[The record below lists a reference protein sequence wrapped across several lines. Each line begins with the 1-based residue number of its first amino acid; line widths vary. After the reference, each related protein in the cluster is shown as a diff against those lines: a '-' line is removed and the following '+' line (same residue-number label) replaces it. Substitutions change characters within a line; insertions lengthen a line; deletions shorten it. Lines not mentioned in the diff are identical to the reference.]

1 MLEKRKEIRKV
12 LIKDTDLERVYN
24 LREQISKLG
33 NSMGAE
39 VSGKRDALLG
49 ELSLVLNRL
58 SDEKFLDR
66 RNVSHVVNA
75 GLNAHKIFDIDGEL
89 NPEMLEEYKGSSYFH
104 FSIGGNPYVQFDKST
119 IIIFS
124 PENKLLVRL
133 LRKYMSVYGKEID
146 VDERLMLER
155 FVNGEVQEPGWRTSY
170 DWGKILFKLQSY
182 THYKLKWAKLASC
195 VIDLE
200 AKYVYFT

>member
-39 VSGKRDALLG
+39 VSSKRDALLG

-66 RNVSHVVNA
+66 RNVSHVVND
-75 GLNAHKIFDIDGEL
+75 GL
-89 NPEMLEEYKGSSYFH
+89 
-104 FSIGGNPYVQFDKST
+104 
-119 IIIFS
+119 
-124 PENKLLVRL
+124 LLPRVKVGVGL
-133 LRKYMSVYGKEID
+133 
-146 VDERLMLER
+146 
-155 FVNGEVQEPGWRTSY
+155 
-170 DWGKILFKLQSY
+170 
-182 THYKLKWAKLASC
+182 AKLCAS
-195 VIDLE
+195 LN
-200 AKYVYFT
+200 